1 MEPLAK
7 TKLNSIEV
15 LISKT
20 LTDSNISHDKFGLVN
35 NVLKEYIKIQEENQN
50 SSSKISLLI
59 KPYYL
64 IV

>member
-1 MEPLAK
+1 MVSLAK

-20 LTDSNISHDKFGLVN
+20 LTDSNISHVEFDLV
-35 NVLKEYIKIQEENQN
+35 NVLKEYIKILEENQN

-59 KPYYL
+59 KQYYL
-64 IV
+64 TV